1 MGRGIHKKL
10 RAILAGKADTLPDGR
25 RSGHNLS
32 YRLSDGAFCTFFFQ
46 HPSALAFQR
55 QMQEKRRRNNIASI
69 FGVEEIPSDTR
80 IKTLLDW

>member
-1 MGRGIHKKL
+1 MCRGIHKRL
-10 RAILAGKADTLPDGR
+10 RAILARKEDSLPDGR

-32 YRLSDGAFCTFFFQ
+32 YRLSDALICAFCIFFFQ

-69 FGVEEIPSDTR
+69 RGGGNTVGHADKDAS
-80 IKTLLDW
+80 